1 MSLRT
6 AADIGGTF
14 TDLVVF
20 DEATGNLGV
29 AKSLT
34 TPRAF
39 ADGVMDA
46 ISLAEV
52 PLGDAGYFIHGT
64 TIVINAI
71 TERKGVRTAL
81 VTTAGFRDVLE
92 IGRGNRPD
100 LYNMRFEKPR
110 PFVPRRWR
118 FEVRERIDR
127 DGQILQPLVMDDLQT
142 VVGRCRQDRIEAIAV
157 CFLHA
162 YANPTHEQLCAA
174 ALRER
179 LPGVAVT
186 ASYDITREWRE
197 YERSSTAVLN
207 AYVQPIVE
215 TYLGHLERALAD
227 GGLGGELHVMQSN
240 GGTTTFGAA
249 RDRPIYLVESGP
261 VAGVTGAAIVG
272 QLIGESNVISMDIG
286 GTTAKCSLIE
296 QGRPKVSTE
305 YKLFKTRLFPGYPIQ
320 VPVVDIVEIG
330 AGGGSLAW
338 FDPGG
343 AFRVGPASAGADP
356 GPACYGRGGSQP
368 TVTDAKFVAGV
379 INADY
384 FLGGRLRLHVD
395 LAVQA
400 LQTVADRL
408 DVGVQ
413 EAATAVIR
421 LVDANMINALKLV
434 SVQRGYD
441 PRDFVLV
448 AMGGGGPMHAAAL
461 GQELGVREVVV
472 PVHPGYFSALGMLMT
487 DQRLDLVRTKL
498 SRTSELQVAD
508 IETTFSELREEVEE
522 RFKRERVNPSEVT
535 FRRGIDA
542 RYHGQDHTVHVSL
555 DVSPLSHLR
564 AIEQLFH
571 DAHKKLYTFEL
582 PETPIEIV
590 NYRLTGLHV
599 ARRPEFQ
606 RLPHVAG
613 NGQWRKGTRE
623 VNFGELGTLTTPV
636 HERDR
641 MPAGFQ
647 CEGPLVVEE
656 PSSTTLVYPGQW
668 LEVDAFGQ
676 LRIRMTRKDPGSQ

>member
-1 MSLRT
+1 MSLRV

-14 TDLVVF
+14 TDLVFF
-20 DEATGNLGV
+20 DETTGELGV

-46 ISLAEV
+46 VGAGEV
-52 PLGDAGYFIHGT
+52 PLPEVGYFIHGT

-118 FEVRERIDR
+118 FEVRERMDR
-127 DGQILQPLVMDDLQT
+127 DGQVLQPLIVEDLEHIER
-142 VVGRCRQDRIEAIAV
+142 RCRQDRIEAIAV

-162 YANPTHEQLCAA
+162 YANPVHEEQCVSL
-174 ALRER
+174 LQER
-179 LPGVAVT
+179 LLGVAVT
-186 ASYDITREWRE
+186 ASHDITREWRE

-215 TYLGHLERALAD
+215 NYLGHLEHALTE
-227 GGLGGELHVMQSN
+227 GGHRGELNVMQSN
-240 GGTTTFGAA
+240 GGTTTFNAA
-249 RDRPIYLVESGP
+249 RHRPIYLVESGP
-261 VAGVTGAAIVG
+261 VAGVMGAAMLG
-272 QLIGESNVISMDIG
+272 QSIGESNIISIDIG
-286 GTTAKCSLIE
+286 GTTAKCSLVE
-296 QGRPKVSTE
+296 QGHPKISTE
-305 YKLFKTRLFPGYPIQ
+305 YKLFRTRLFPGYPVQ

-338 FDPGG
+338 FDEGG
-343 AFRVGPASAGADP
+343 AFKVGPASAGADP
-356 GPACYGRGGSQP
+356 GPASYGRGGTEP
-368 TVTDAKFVAGV
+368 TVTDAKLLAGV

-384 FLGGRLRLHVD
+384 FLGGRLPLRRD
-395 LAVQA
+395 LAHRAMQG
-400 LQTVADRL
+400 VADRL
-408 DVGVQ
+408 ETSVD
-413 EAATAVIR
+413 EAAIAVVR

-448 AMGGGGPMHAAAL
+448 ASGGGGPMHAAAL
-461 GQELGVREVVV
+461 GQELGVREVIV
-472 PVHPGYFSALGMLMT
+472 PVYPGYFSALGMLMT
-487 DQRLDLVRTKL
+487 EQRVDLVRTKL
-498 SRTSELQVAD
+498 SRTSHLQIAD
-508 IETTFSELREEVEE
+508 VVSAFSELQREVAA
-522 RFKRERVNPSEVT
+522 RFRREGVASSDLT

-542 RYHGQDHTVHVSL
+542 RYHGQDHTVHVSIDL
-555 DVSPLSHLR
+555 DDMKTISE
-564 AIEQLFH
+564 IEELFH

-582 PETPIEIV
+582 RGTPIEIV
-590 NYRLTGLHV
+590 NYQFTGLHV
-599 ARRPEFQ
+599 TRRPEFRKLQ
-606 RLPHVAG
+606 SVGTDG
-613 NGQWRKGTRE
+613 NGRKGARQ
-623 VNFGELGTLTTPV
+623 VNFGEHGVLSTTIY
-636 HERDR
+636 ERDHL
-641 MPAGFQ
+641 PAGFQ
-647 CEGPLVVEE
+647 CEGPVVVEE

-676 LRIRMTRKDPGSQ
+676 LRISMRSTRTNA